1 MKNTTKSA
9 IFALITVL
17 VWSSAF
23 PVTKYTAAAF
33 SPNVLGL
40 LRCGVAAVILLVIGC
55 FNRIKAPKR
64 LSHVP
69 LFLLCGSFGFSLYM
83 IFFNSGMVTMSS
95 AGSSLIIATAP
106 VLTAIGAFLFYRE
119 GIKPLGWCAIATAFL
134 GVSVLLLSDLGK
146 GGSGGI
152 GIFWIMMAAV
162 VFCCYNLMT
171 RKLLSLGYSA
181 MECVTWSMVCGA
193 VCLLPFLPEAIGQ
206 LRAAPPS
213 AILAAVYLGA
223 MPSAISHLF
232 WNAAMALALRTSDV
246 ANYQFL
252 TPLFSTVM
260 GFAILGEVPGV
271 LTLLGGLIILASI
284 VVFARGGKQAVTA
297 ERS

>member
-23 PVTKYTAAAF
+23 PITKYASSAF

-40 LRCGVAAVILLVIGC
+40 LRCGVASVILLVIGF
-55 FNRIKAPKR
+55 FNRIKAPKK
-64 LSHVP
+64 LLHLP
-69 LFLLCGSFGFSLYM
+69 LFFLCGAFGFGLYM
-83 IFFNSGMVTMSS
+83 IFFNSGMLTMSS

-134 GVSVLLLSDLGK
+134 GVSILFVSDIAK
-146 GGSGGI
+146 GGLGGASGI
-152 GIFWIMMAAV
+152 LWIMAAAI

-171 RKLLSLGYSA
+171 RKLLSLGYTA
-181 MECVTWSMVCGA
+181 MECVTWSMVCGT
-193 VCLLPFLPEAIGQ
+193 VLLLPFLPEAIGQ
-206 LRAAPPS
+206 IGDASAS
-213 AILAAVYLGA
+213 AILATLYLGA

-260 GFAILGEVPGV
+260 GFAILGEVPGP
-271 LTLLGGLIILASI
+271 LTVLGGLIILVSI
-284 VVFARGGKQAVTA
+284 VVFARGGKQAK
-297 ERS
+297 R